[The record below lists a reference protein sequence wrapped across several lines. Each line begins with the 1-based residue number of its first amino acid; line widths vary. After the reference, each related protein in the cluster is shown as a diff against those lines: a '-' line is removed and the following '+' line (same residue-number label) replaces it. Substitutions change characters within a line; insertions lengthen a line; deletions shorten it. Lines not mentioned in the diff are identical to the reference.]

1 VLVVG
6 SLALATSS
14 LALARTLAGARKGR
28 SLALARDARWRSQV
42 GSLRLAT
49 SSLRLATSSLTLA
62 RGSLALAT
70 SSLTLANGS
79 LALAKGSLT
88 LAMGSLR
95 LATDSLLRQIRMDLL
110 RPDPVGQLFCGHG
123 FPRCVC
129 GDKRSVR
136 FRDSHCGR

>member
-1 VLVVG
+1 VVG

-42 GSLRLAT
+42 GSLR
-49 SSLRLATSSLTLA
+49 
-62 RGSLALAT
+62 LAT